1 MPDFVVLGAA
11 KAGTTSL
18 AALLAAHP
26 QVFLPE
32 LSEPGWLGWDEGAP
46 RRWPSDVPADVPVRS
61 REAYLEL
68 FAPAPADSLCGDVS
82 PLYLESAVAPRRIA
96 EELPEALLIATLR
109 DPAERAWSS
118 YWMHRQAG
126 LESRAPEQAFG
137 PEEHR
142 VQVGYYARN
151 LEPFG
156 EGVLLLVFE
165 RWTADRAALE
175 PLVQRLGIDPA
186 GFPSDI
192 PRTNRGGV
200 PTSAVAAT
208 LLASPTARSLARRL
222 PRPLAAAGRALK
234 ARSLEPTPPLP
245 PAIRARLDALYRDD
259 VHALAERLGGV
270 PGGWLRSLG
279 GGA

>member
-11 KAGTTSL
+11 KAGTSSL

-26 QVFLPE
+26 QLFLPHV
-32 LSEPGWLGWDEGAP
+32 SEPGWLGWDDGAP
-46 RRWPSDVPADVPVRS
+46 RRWPCDLPDDVPVRS
-61 REAYLEL
+61 RDAYLDL
-68 FAPAPADSLCGDVS
+68 FASAPGGSLCGDVS
-82 PLYLESAVAPRRIA
+82 PLYLESAVAPQRIA
-96 EELPEALLIATLR
+96 AELPNALLVATLR

-137 PEEHR
+137 PAEHR

-156 EGVLLLVFE
+156 DGVHLLVFE
-165 RWTADRAALE
+165 RWTADPAALE
-175 PLVQRLGIDPA
+175 PLMERLGVDPA
-186 GFPSDI
+186 GLPTEI

-200 PTSAVAAT
+200 PTNPIASA
-208 LLASPTARSLARRL
+208 LLASPSARSLARRL
-222 PRPLAAAGRALK
+222 PRPLADAGRAAK
-234 ARSLEPTPPLP
+234 ARLLKPPPPLP
-245 PAIRARLDALYRDD
+245 PATRARLDALYRDD

-270 PGGWLRSLG
+270 PDGWLRSLES
-279 GGA
+279 